1 MSQLGESLKVV
12 LADTFALY
20 LKTHFYHFNVEGED
34 FYEYHK
40 FFNKLY
46 DELFGAFDAIGEH
59 IRTLDEY
66 TPASLGRFKDLTNIE
81 DATTIPSGI
90 EMARQLLADNQKV
103 IEALKNALNAA
114 NEADNQGTANFI
126 QDRLDIHA
134 KHGWML
140 RSTTKNRL

>member
-46 DELFGAFDAIGEH
+46 DELFEAFDAIGEH
-59 IRTLDEY
+59 IRSLDEY
-66 TPASLGRFKDLTNIE
+66 APASLGRFSELTNIE
-81 DATTIPSGI
+81 DAKTIPSGV
-90 EMARQLLADNQKV
+90 EMTRQLLADNQKV
-103 IEALKNALNAA
+103 IESLKNALTAA
-114 NEADNQGTANFI
+114 NEADNQGAANFI

-140 RSTTKNRL
+140 RATTKNRL